1 MKQQAIEKF
10 VDFNDLDKVIERNKN
25 GCSIKKGA
33 EKFIKTRILKPSFE
47 GDNVWDMP
55 DNLYCYVE
63 NIPQV
68 KTRKKLLETGIGELI
83 RSEDIGLSE
92 GWCLN
97 YSEPFCDP
105 EGIITPY
112 VADDEDDPSGK
123 VRVSEALED
132 LVPRTAILKEMLTE
146 Y

>member
-1 MKQQAIEKF
+1 MPKIIMKM
-10 VDFNDLDKVIERNKN
+10 RNLREEVF
-25 GCSIKKGA
+25 CFFQSY
-33 EKFIKTRILKPSFE
+33 S
-47 GDNVWDMP
+47 
-55 DNLYCYVE
+55 Y
-63 NIPQV
+63 

-112 VADDEDDPSGK
+112 VADDEDDPNGK

>member
-83 RSEDIGLSE
+83 RSEAIGLSE
-92 GWCLN
+92 G
-97 YSEPFCDP
+97 
-105 EGIITPY
+105 
-112 VADDEDDPSGK
+112 
-123 VRVSEALED
+123 
-132 LVPRTAILKEMLTE
+132 
-146 Y
+146 